1 LKPII
6 VIQDLLD
13 AGHSKE
19 LRDEIVDYVGN
30 SKSRMKALMHFFFH
44 EEWRYNQRASWAM
57 MHVTQK
63 HPHLAKPY
71 LEKMVDNLDKPQ
83 HDAIVRNTLRIF
95 EDYPIPESLEG
106 RLMDKCFAYLIDL
119 KVAVAI
125 RIFSMTVLLKIVQ
138 KYPELA
144 FELRETLEDQMTY
157 EVTSGFK
164 GRANKTLKALK
175 SINID

>member
-1 LKPII
+1 MKPIE

-63 HPHLAKPY
+63 QPQLAKPY
-71 LEKMVDNLDKPQ
+71 LKKLVDNLDEPQ

-95 EDYPIPESLEG
+95 EDHPIPESLEG
-106 RLMDKCFAYLIDL
+106 RLMDKCFAYLLDV
-119 KVAVAI
+119 KVANAI
-125 RIFSMTVLLKIVQ
+125 RVFSMTVLLKIVQ

-144 FELRETLEDQMTY
+144 FELKETLEDQMTY
-157 EVTSGFK
+157 EVTAAFK
-164 GRANKTLKALK
+164 SRATRTLTALK
-175 SINID
+175 KMNLD

>member
-1 LKPII
+1 LKPVE

-13 AGHSKE
+13 TGHSKE

-30 SKSRMKALMHFFFH
+30 SKPRMKALMHFFFH

-63 HPHLAKPY
+63 HPQLAKPY
-71 LEKMVDNLDKPQ
+71 LEKMVDNLDEPQ

-95 EDYPIPESLEG
+95 EDHPIPESLEG
-106 RLMDKCFAYLIDL
+106 RLMDKCFAYLLDV
-119 KVAVAI
+119 KVANAI
-125 RIFSMTVLLKIVQ
+125 RVFSMTVLLKIVQ

-144 FELRETLEDQMTY
+144 FELKETLEDQMTY
-157 EVTSGFK
+157 EVTAAFK
-164 GRANKTLKALK
+164 SRATRTLTALK
-175 SINID
+175 KMNID